1 MLNHGAEESF
11 RRGRH
16 SLSHG
21 RMLEALAL
29 FESAIEMERRNGSHR
44 IQARYLSY
52 YGLCLAL
59 ETKQVRQGAYFCREA
74 VQQEGFD
81 PELYLNLARV
91 LLFADRRRDAYDAIR
106 VGLELEADHRELVR
120 LKTKM
125 GQRRKPILPFLS
137 RSNPLNVALGR
148 AFSV

>member
-1 MLNHGAEESF
+1 MLHHGAEESF
-11 RRGRH
+11 RRGRQ
-16 SLSHG
+16 SLGRG

-29 FESAIEMERRNGSHR
+29 FESAIELERRNGNHR

-59 ETKQVRQGAYFCREA
+59 ETKQIRQGAYFCREA
-74 VQQEGFD
+74 VQQEGYD

-91 LLFADRRRDAYDAIR
+91 LLFADRRRDAFDAIR
-106 VGLELEADHRELVR
+106 VGLDMEPDHKELLR
-120 LKTKM
+120 LKDKM
-125 GQRRKPILPFLS
+125 GERRKPVLPFLS

-148 AFSV
+148 ALRA